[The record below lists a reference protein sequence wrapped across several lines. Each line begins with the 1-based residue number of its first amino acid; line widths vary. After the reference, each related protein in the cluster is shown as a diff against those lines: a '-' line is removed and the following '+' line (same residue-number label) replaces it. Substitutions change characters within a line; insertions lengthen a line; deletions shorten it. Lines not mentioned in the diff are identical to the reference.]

1 MAGYVVMKLLKKVTK
16 TCTDEKHRAF
26 EGNRSGRGISAGGL
40 HQSLG
45 GTGEPRWSVLG
56 DERGNKMIVACIHA
70 SNSYSLVST
79 SGSAA
84 DGGDR
89 DDYEEVQVHS

>member
-1 MAGYVVMKLLKKVTK
+1 MLLRHALTK
-16 TCTDEKHRAF
+16 NTEHL

-79 SGSAA
+79 SDSAA

-89 DDYEEVQVHS
+89 DDYEEVVPEHS